1 MVALNKKIK
10 THWYLII
17 ILVIGIFITIP
28 QIHHHI
34 TIIGADG
41 LFHFNRIYDTA
52 MQIKNH
58 NFSYFIQLY
67 GFSNSGRMVTSVYS
81 PLITYIFGGILL
93 ICGSF
98 YKFEIVTRF
107 LFFILSGL
115 SMNYA
120 LKMGKMKNQFMIQL
134 VCIMY
139 AFSPAL
145 IRWDAAQN
153 FTSIGAMLIPLVVGC
168 GIRMVNNKDEPI
180 NWVQLGTIMAVV
192 VQTHLATAIQ
202 SVFLLVIYATIALII
217 NRASRKNLL
226 KNGIYAVLLCIS
238 LSLNVVAGMFEL
250 YNGNYIVP
258 IAKFGFVD
266 GKGIYN
272 ILQTSSGKWVNLFFI
287 LAVSSTLLFFFKK
300 IPLAMKITGF
310 LSLTLFLCS
319 TTIIIDWPTIM
330 HDSAVFSS
338 LLQFPARLV
347 GPATVLALITVA
359 SIGDFEY
366 TNFFIKQIRN
376 GLILALLLFLVVNM
390 RSNFRYNRSTSH
402 NVLISKSTT
411 IPYIGRDPKT
421 LKHITYLMKQPLNEQ
436 DINYI
441 TKSTSDY
448 MPANHSI
455 DNSAYWDYNN
465 KIIQPT
471 KNKNYKKE
479 VAQHK
484 IIVTWKG
491 NGTYDNPPVAYYKNN
506 HFKLNG
512 LPVIPRSSGG
522 IIKVPKVKGKIGKNV
537 MEVTYTPKKVSVM
550 MLWIAMLSWIS
561 MVFYVFIRL
570 FRQVKRSFLFSN

>member
-1 MVALNKKIK
+1 
-10 THWYLII
+10 
-17 ILVIGIFITIP
+17 
-28 QIHHHI
+28 
-34 TIIGADG
+34 
-41 LFHFNRIYDTA
+41 
-52 MQIKNH
+52 
-58 NFSYFIQLY
+58 
-67 GFSNSGRMVTSVYS
+67 MVTSVYS
-81 PLITYIFGGILL
+81 PLIAYIFGGILL

-120 LKMGKMKNQFMIQL
+120 LKMGKVKNQFMIQL

-139 AFSPAL
+139 AFSPAV

-168 GIRMVNNKDEPI
+168 GMRMVNNKDEPI

-202 SVFLLVIYATIALII
+202 SVFLLVIYAIIALII

-258 IAKFGFVD
+258 IVKFDFVD

-272 ILQTSSGKWVNLFFI
+272 ILQIFSGKWVNLFFI

-300 IPLAMKITGF
+300 ISLAMKITGF

-319 TTIIIDWPTIM
+319 TTI
-330 HDSAVFSS
+330 
-338 LLQFPARLV
+338 
-347 GPATVLALITVA
+347 
-359 SIGDFEY
+359 
-366 TNFFIKQIRN
+366 
-376 GLILALLLFLVVNM
+376 
-390 RSNFRYNRSTSH
+390 
-402 NVLISKSTT
+402 
-411 IPYIGRDPKT
+411 
-421 LKHITYLMKQPLNEQ
+421 
-436 DINYI
+436 
-441 TKSTSDY
+441 
-448 MPANHSI
+448 
-455 DNSAYWDYNN
+455 
-465 KIIQPT
+465 
-471 KNKNYKKE
+471 
-479 VAQHK
+479 
-484 IIVTWKG
+484 
-491 NGTYDNPPVAYYKNN
+491 
-506 HFKLNG
+506 
-512 LPVIPRSSGG
+512 
-522 IIKVPKVKGKIGKNV
+522 

-561 MVFYVFIRL
+561 IVFYAFIRL